1 LEIIMLTY
9 SSLQTFA
16 LNQLK
21 ECQKSFNKNPNSSN
35 WEAVTQA
42 MLVHQQVTALKT
54 DRNLH
59 HLLERLSGL
68 PLLLWAEA
76 VVRHATG
83 LSVRDILVPSITNV

>member
-21 ECQKSFNKNPNSSN
+21 GSQKAFNKNPNSSN

-42 MLVHQQVTALKT
+42 MLVHQQVTALKN